1 MYLIIRVDYVTT
13 LQVQE
18 EVVVSCK
25 QDWSKHSEAMDH
37 LDQVYDV
44 KVLIEHVLTFVHVK
58 VSRIL
63 SFLWVSLLWPFET
76 AEQKTFTKVS
86 DCVAKLV
93 NQTPLIHYQVINIVK
108 LLLFRRLANQFT
120 SSLVQTLD
128 EFVLSIL
135 FAQAFV
141 KVYFL

>member
-1 MYLIIRVDYVTT
+1 M
-13 LQVQE
+13 
-18 EVVVSCK
+18 
-25 QDWSKHSEAMDH
+25 
-37 LDQVYDV
+37 
-44 KVLIEHVLTFVHVK
+44 
-58 VSRIL
+58 
-63 SFLWVSLLWPFET
+63 
-76 AEQKTFTKVS
+76 
-86 DCVAKLV
+86 AKLV